1 MSNFNIKLIFRKH
14 MQATKA
20 NFEIY
25 LKAVLNDKVLE
36 YYIPEVLD
44 GFQLLKLKKN
54 DFFVETGSICK
65 YFCYI
70 ESGILQ
76 HSIDVLGEEKTTYLA
91 LKNSLTSALNSFKNK
106 VPSRKNIKALFNCEL
121 LVIDIVTFNH
131 LLDNNSAFNK
141 FYFNLIENQIF
152 KIDDYRIDLLTLTP
166 EERYKKLLS
175 NENEL
180 LQKVPLHYL
189 ASFLGISSRHMSRIR
204 KNIK

>member
-1 MSNFNIKLIFRKH
+1 
-14 MQATKA
+14 MQTSKT

-25 LKAVLNDKVLE
+25 LKSLLNDKDLE
-36 YYIPEVLD
+36 HHIPEVLD
-44 GFQLLKLKKN
+44 SFQLLELQKN
-54 DFFVETGSICK
+54 EYFVEAGSICK
-65 YFCYI
+65 HFCYI

-76 HSIDVLGEEKTTYLA
+76 HAIAVLGEEKTTYLA

-106 VPSRKNIKALFNCEL
+106 VPSRKSIKALFDCQL
-121 LVIDIVTFNH
+121 WVIDANTFNR
-131 LLDNNSAFNK
+131 LLSNNEAFNR
-141 FYFNLIENQIF
+141 FYYNLIENQIF
-152 KIDDYRIDLLTLTP
+152 RIDDYRIDLLTLTA
-166 EERYKKLLS
+166 EERYKKLLL

>member
-1 MSNFNIKLIFRKH
+1 
-14 MQATKA
+14 MQTHKT
-20 NFEIY
+20 NLEIY
-25 LKAVLNDKVLE
+25 LKKVIDDKTLEND
-36 YYIPEVLD
+36 IPEILEH
-44 GFQLLKLKKN
+44 FQLQKLKKN
-54 DFFVETGSICK
+54 DFFVQSGKICK
-65 YFCYI
+65 HFCYI

-106 VPSRKNIKALFNCEL
+106 VASRKSIKALFDCEL
-121 LVIDIVTFNH
+121 LVIDINTFND
-131 LLDNNSAFNK
+131 LLNNNSAFNR
-141 FYFNLIENQIF
+141 FYYNLIENQIF
-152 KIDDYRIDLLTLTP
+152 RIDDYRIDLLTLTP

>member
-1 MSNFNIKLIFRKH
+1 
-14 MQATKA
+14 MQTSKT

-25 LKAVLNDKVLE
+25 LKSVLNDKELE
-36 YYIPEVLD
+36 VHIPEILD
-44 GFQLLKLKKN
+44 NFQLLELQKN
-54 DFFVETGSICK
+54 EYFTKAGSVCK

-76 HSIDVLGEEKTTYLA
+76 HAIDVLGEEKTTYLA

-106 VPSRKNIKALFNCEL
+106 VPSRKSIKALFDCQL
-121 LVIDIVTFNH
+121 RIIDANTFNR
-131 LLDNNSAFNK
+131 LLNNNEAFNR
-141 FYFNLIENQIF
+141 FYYNLIENQIF
-152 KIDDYRIDLLTLTP
+152 RIDDYRIDLLTLTP
-166 EERYKKLLS
+166 EERYKKLLL